1 MKSLFIAVTA
11 MLCVMSANAKSYKQG
26 DYYEE
31 NGLKGIV
38 VRVDA
43 TGEHGLIM
51 SLNICSK
58 KWLDDS
64 DDKLSTNCFY
74 EDDGEK
80 NMAVAEKYI
89 NENGKTWSMF
99 PFFEWCRNLGD
110 GWYAPAI
117 DEVKD
122 IVKTINGDI
131 GKINEKQIKVVEKT
145 LKANKGDGLRQK
157 IMGKT
162 SNPWNLLSSTEGEQ
176 GFVNGVM
183 FQSAIVGKGKFV
195 VFPWQKGAGGKMVSL
210 GSRAVHKF

>member
-1 MKSLFIAVTA
+1 MMKSLFIAVTA

-89 NENGKTWSMF
+89 NENGKYETMNIEYKTGRKYHQKSI
-99 PFFEWCRNLGD
+99 PVTNENKVCKRKS
-110 GWYAPAI
+110 PA
-117 DEVKD
+117 V
-122 IVKTINGDI
+122 
-131 GKINEKQIKVVEKT
+131 
-145 LKANKGDGLRQK
+145 
-157 IMGKT
+157 
-162 SNPWNLLSSTEGEQ
+162 
-176 GFVNGVM
+176 
-183 FQSAIVGKGKFV
+183 
-195 VFPWQKGAGGKMVSL
+195 
-210 GSRAVHKF
+210 